1 MPMLKKDD
9 LPVCVETGR
18 TLLTV
23 RLNRQASD
31 LAALEEH
38 PHWDA
43 FKQPG
48 HLRELDAGCVEF
60 LGLNAE
66 LAEHLRHHWPPR
78 GLEAA
83 HRTVVNAILDR
94 VPISFAWMPAEGSGT
109 SIVAG
114 DAGGR
119 VDVGIFSPVPER
131 VAQEPVAVPA

>member
-1 MPMLKKDD
+1 MPMLKKDNITE
-9 LPVCVETGR
+9 CVATGR

-23 RLNRQASD
+23 LLNGRASD

-38 PHWDA
+38 PHWPA
-43 FKQPG
+43 FKEPG

-66 LAEHLRHHWPPR
+66 LAEHLRHHWPPS
-78 GLEAA
+78 GLDAA

-94 VPISFAWMPAEGSGT
+94 VPIYFTWMPARGSSA

-119 VDVGIFSPVPER
+119 LDVGIFSPVP
-131 VAQEPVAVPA
+131 VKEPVLV